1 MAIASVSVSWYDNQS
16 KPCVLCH
23 DYLLQT
29 VKVLMKDLVPDNV
42 LCGVCD
48 RVRRL

>member
-1 MAIASVSVSWYDNQS
+1 MAIASVIVSWYDNQS
-16 KPCVLCH
+16 KPCVLCPAC
-23 DYLLQT
+23 LLQN

-42 LCGVCD
+42 LCRVCD